1 MLHVEP
7 IARSNRDESRVSSS
21 VDAKHSEMESMKKI
35 VSRYI
40 VITFAC
46 QGMRSERNVEMWRV
60 HRQEF
65 LLVQARLEEIIR

>member
-7 IARSNRDESRVSSS
+7 TARSKRDESRVSSS
-21 VDAKHSEMESMKKI
+21 VDAKPSQMESMKI

-60 HRQEF
+60 HSQQF